1 MKKHLIKGLLVLAII
16 LVGMGTFSSC
26 KDTNEDV
33 WAEVKG
39 DQKALKEQFDQ
50 KVADL
55 NAQIETLRQA
65 QEACKQACELK
76 LQQLNQAI
84 LDLQQVMQR
93 DYATKDELNA
103 AKNALQQQIT
113 QLATDYANLKQDHDA
128 LAATVTSLGNTVSI
142 LSGKIDTLDGKI
154 VTIDGRVT
162 TLEGLVQALDL
173 IARDA
178 QNKAQQALDD
188 LVLVHQ
194 ELNNKV
200 DKDEYTTTIN
210 NINNTINNLTTTI
223 NNLSQ
228 TIDGLRPDIQKG
240 VDAWNWIEANKGRID
255 ALEGAITRID
265 GELAALGLKDAQ
277 LEAAINE
284 VKNDL
289 QGKIDAI
296 NTKIGELETKLST
309 LEGQVSTLETNY
321 ATLNAALTALTTR
334 VEANEQGIT
343 NLTTLVNALTGR
355 VDALEGNVTDLQTR
369 VSALEAALAGLATK
383 DEVNALATRVATLE
397 NGLTDLTNRVAA
409 NEAAIAEL
417 KAAVNNLL
425 GLADRLNK
433 LVTGIIVQAATN
445 PVIGYL
451 NLPIDVR
458 TNMLM
463 CYHGYAETTFEFP
476 SNSSVAEYNNE
487 AVLTAQDIANL
498 AMASN
503 FSTLKIEAGDCLV
516 DNVGLEEGRAYAGK
530 VYVTINPSN
539 VDFTGVELPI
549 VNSQDG
555 ECGIKLTGLKK
566 SDKLLSFGFSR
577 AAENGFYEADAYI
590 VPADITSTKFTF
602 EDGIKSAFKN
612 AFTDRKQSDFVALL
626 KVLYSQFNG
635 VLPAYGLKAAWS
647 APDGAGNIKDYA
659 VFSEYNL
666 AATTFKPLSY
676 KFFAGQSIDRKLPI
690 ITPISD
696 LKFNLDRF
704 TFNIDAPKITINDI
718 ELEFSLS
725 AIDIEYDGTIQVK
738 ISTPKFDSTG
748 KFIGYEDVIYNVTD
762 ESLDAFIQKI
772 EDAFNDKKDAWE
784 DSIRDAFK
792 KAMQNLQSQ
801 INDEVKKAFDS
812 VAGQINDQIKDMIN
826 DAIDDIKDKV
836 KPLDNLIDAYNRAAN
851 RINGMLDNPNH
862 YLQIMMVYKAADG
875 EYRQMSNSKAMPSPF
890 ILNGGNA
897 INIFLTSYTG
907 EIVAPAYQKFV
918 GVTNVWNEAGEDA
931 STDATCKQL
940 MIEANESTLF
950 NEPIPGKT
958 TRVPMKVSKAGYTY
972 EVVYSG
978 LDYLGYTSTR
988 KFYLKVK

>member
-128 LAATVTSLGNTVSI
+128 LAATVSSLGNTVTI

-162 TLEGLVQALDL
+162 TLEGLVQTLDA

-200 DKDEYTTTIN
+200 NKDEYTTTIN

-265 GELAALGLKDAQ
+265 GELDALGLKDDQ

-289 QGKIDAI
+289 QGKIDTI

-309 LEGQVSTLETNY
+309 LETNY
-321 ATLNAALTALTTR
+321 ATLDAALTALTTR
-334 VEANEQGIT
+334 VGANEQSIT

-355 VDALEGNVTDLQTR
+355 VDGLEGNVTDLQTR

-397 NGLTDLTNRVAA
+397 NGLTELTNRVAA

-417 KAAVNNLL
+417 KATVNNLL

-433 LVTGIIVQAATN
+433 LVTGIILQAAYS

-458 TNMLM
+458 TNILM
-463 CYHGYAETTFEFP
+463 CYHGYSENTFEFP
-476 SNSSVAEYNNE
+476 SNSSIAEYNNE
-487 AVLTAQDIANL
+487 AVFTAQDIANL
-498 AMASN
+498 TLAGN
-503 FSTLKIEAGDCLV
+503 FSTLKVETGDCLL
-516 DNVGLEEGRAYAGK
+516 DNVGLEKGCGYAGK
-530 VYVTINPSN
+530 VYVTINPTN
-539 VDFTGVELPI
+539 VDFTGVQLPI

-555 ECGIKLTGLKK
+555 ECGIKLTGLKR
-566 SDKLLSFGFSR
+566 SNKLLSFGANR
-577 AAENGFYEADAYI
+577 AADNGFYEADAYI
-590 VPADITSTKFTF
+590 VPADVTSTKFMF

-626 KVLYSQFNG
+626 KVLINQFNG

-659 VFSEYNL
+659 VYSEYNM

-676 KFFAGQSIDRKLPI
+676 KFFAGQSIDRELPT

-696 LKFNLDRF
+696 LTFDLSRF
-704 TFNIDAPKITINDI
+704 SFDIDAPKITIDGV
-718 ELEFSLS
+718 ELVFSLTD
-725 AIDIEYDGTIQVK
+725 IKIEYDGTIQVK
-738 ISTPKFDSTG
+738 ISTPKFDASG
-748 KFIGYEDVIYNVTD
+748 NFIGYEDVIYNVTD
-762 ESLDAFIQKI
+762 ESLDAFIKKI
-772 EDAFNDKKDAWE
+772 EDAFNGKKQDWE
-784 DSIRDAFK
+784 DSIHDAFQQ
-792 KAMQNLQSQ
+792 AMEKLQNQ
-801 INDEVKKAFDS
+801 INDEVKKAFDD
-812 VAGQINDQIKDMIN
+812 VAGQINDQIQDMIS
-826 DAIDDIKDKV
+826 DAIDNIKDKV
-836 KPLDNLIDAYNRAAN
+836 EPLDNLIDAYNRAAN
-851 RINGMLDNPNH
+851 RVNGMLKNPNH
-862 YLQIMMVYKAADG
+862 YLQVMMVYKAADG
-875 EYRQMSNSKAMPSPF
+875 EFRQMSNSKAMPSPF

-897 INIFLTSYTG
+897 INLFLTSYTG
-907 EIVAPAYQKFV
+907 EIIAPAYQKFI

-940 MIEANESTLF
+940 MNEANQSALF
-950 NEPIPGKT
+950 NSPIPGKA

-972 EVVYSG
+972 EVVYAG

>member
-65 QEACKQACELK
+65 QEACKQACEIK

-200 DKDEYTTTIN
+200 NKDEYTTTIN

-223 NNLSQ
+223 SNLSQ

-289 QGKIDAI
+289 QGKIDTI

-397 NGLTDLTNRVAA
+397 NGLTELTNRVAA
-409 NEAAIAEL
+409 NEAAIADL
-417 KAAVNNLL
+417 QAAVNNLL

-503 FSTLKIEAGDCLV
+503 FSTLKVEAGDCLV

-626 KVLYSQFNG
+626 KVLYSQFND

-725 AIDIEYDGTIQVK
+725 AINIEYDGTIQVK

-748 KFIGYEDVIYNVTD
+748 KFIGYEDVVYNVTD

-772 EDAFNDKKDAWE
+772 EDAFNGQKDAWE

-897 INIFLTSYTG
+897 INLFLTSYTG

-940 MIEANESTLF
+940 MIEANESALF
-950 NEPIPGKT
+950 NSPIPGKA

-972 EVVYSG
+972 EVVYAG